1 MVLIA
6 CASQIF
12 SNLKIKYSMSE
23 LNFLAMVW
31 ALEHFRLIW
40 ANIPYYYKSRSTLI
54 NLHFCL
60 SSTGNWS
67 TSVEANT
74 DVIHCFQFNAE
85 QQLQFFEIFLASN
98 AACITY
104 SLQFEFS
111 GYYSHDQPAQWLLF
125 TTNRAQYGVDQ
136 LTFGQQIFFRGDK
149 IYFQRRFFQCKMGGR
164 TVIKQ
169 MVIVSDEKF

>member
-1 MVLIA
+1 MCFVVDYQSFTSKDFNLHLQYVQAVLQRLEKGKQMVLIA

-23 LNFLAMVW
+23 LNFLAIVW
-31 ALEHFRLIW
+31 ALEHFRLVW
-40 ANIPYYYKSRSTLI
+40 ANISFYYKSRSTLI

-60 SSTGNWS
+60 SSTGNCS
-67 TSVEANT
+67 TAVEANT

-85 QQLQFFEIFLASN
+85 QQLQFFEIFLVSN

-111 GYYSHDQPAQWLLF
+111 GYYSHDQPSIHNAQS
-125 TTNRAQYGVDQ
+125 
-136 LTFGQQIFFRGDK
+136 
-149 IYFQRRFFQCKMGGR
+149 
-164 TVIKQ
+164 TVW
-169 MVIVSDEKF
+169 S